1 MSRRSLIFRRLL
13 RKKRWRSHGPPMLSI
28 ISRQRHHIRSF
39 PKILRVTYC
48 TLSANVR
55 VCISEPL
62 VAVTTMFELPV
73 GVGVDAG
80 GGGGLLLFVLLLLPP
95 PQPIPVIN
103 RAQTS
108 SVKTG
113 VAARL
118 LGLE

>member
-1 MSRRSLIFRRLL
+1 
-13 RKKRWRSHGPPMLSI
+13 
-28 ISRQRHHIRSF
+28 
-39 PKILRVTYC
+39 
-48 TLSANVR
+48 
-55 VCISEPL
+55 
-62 VAVTTMFELPV
+62 MFELPV